1 MPKKRHLGKKE
12 RRSSQLLLS
21 IILDAFHLKGKYMI
35 ILDSKKINSEIEKSG
50 KNFMETLNIYE
61 NTSNFGYN
69 VCPNCKSSKLIR
81 WGKYERNVIG
91 YGKNNELQSE
101 VITIQ
106 RVKCKSCGKT
116 HALLPLGI
124 IPYKQFADEVV
135 SDVLLDLTIETI
147 EKVADKYSISEDIIK
162 KWKTQ
167 FKEYHKSRTSTLMA
181 KQGVEM
187 LRDFLREK
195 SKKIE
200 YIIKNNRCFMQIKL
214 GCLGLG
220 PS

>member
-1 MPKKRHLGKKE
+1 
-12 RRSSQLLLS
+12 
-21 IILDAFHLKGKYMI
+21 MI
-35 ILDSKKINSEIEKSG
+35 ILDLKKINSKSEKSE
-50 KNFMETLNIYE
+50 KNFIKTLKNYE

-69 VCPNCKSSKLIR
+69 VCPHCKSSNLIR

-91 YGKNNELQSE
+91 YGEKNLLLSE

-106 RVKCKSCGKT
+106 RVKCKGCGKT

-135 SDVLLDLTIETI
+135 SDVLLDLTVETI
-147 EKVADKYSISEDIIK
+147 ENVADKYSISEEVIK
-162 KWKTQ
+162 KWKYQ
-167 FKEYHKSRTSTLMA
+167 FKEYHKPRVATLMA
-181 KQGVEM
+181 RHGEREM

-195 SKKIE
+195 YKKIE
-200 YIIKNNRCFMQIKL
+200 YIVKNNRCFMQIKL
-214 GCLGLG
+214 GFLGLG